1 MEIVNIVLPVF
12 LVIGVGYALAR
23 KGFIDSDL
31 NAALAKLVFY
41 VAAPALLFRSTAI
54 TPLYKAVQVEVLLVA
69 AAVTVVFA
77 FGIYIAT
84 SRMAPARRGVL
95 TQGTHRSNIVFV
107 GLPVI
112 MNAYGDSVLGPA
124 AVLIGFMVVIYNLL
138 AVLVLT
144 LPHRDR
150 NANASLVWGKTL
162 LEMVKNPLI
171 LGSGAGILYSSLGIG
186 LPVVFDRSFEL
197 IGRIAMPVALLTVG
211 ADLDLKK
218 LKAEIGPASFAALVK
233 LIVYPGVVYIGLRS
247 LGVEGMAL
255 QFPVL
260 IMAAPTAVVSYIMAL
275 EMKGDGRLAA
285 AIVIATTLGSMLTIS
300 GWLVFFLFMG

>member
-23 KGFIDSDL
+23 KGFIDSDI
-31 NAALAKLVFY
+31 NAALSKLVFY

-77 FGIYIAT
+77 IGIYIAT
-84 SRMAPARRGVL
+84 ARMAPARRGVL
-95 TQGTHRSNIVFV
+95 TQGTHRSNMVFV

-233 LIVYPGVVYIGLRS
+233 LIVYPGVVYIGLSS
-247 LGVEGMAL
+247 LGVEGVAL